1 MLFGVFS
8 QIKVR
13 GNAGVR
19 SENGREYLL
28 EEEQRGESEVRAM
41 ASKHHGMAGLETVG
55 PHTRC
60 AGLATN
66 PA

>member
-1 MLFGVFS
+1 MMPAAV

-28 EEEQRGESEVRAM
+28 EEEQRGESEVGR
-41 ASKHHGMAGLETVG
+41 GT
-55 PHTRC
+55 
-60 AGLATN
+60 
-66 PA
+66 